1 MDSIS
6 ISVIIP
12 AYNAGDFLSTAVQSV
27 LNQSHRN
34 LELLIID
41 DASTDATGQLAQV
54 FAAQDARVRYHRN
67 PSNTGVARSRN
78 LGVSL
83 ARFDWIAFLDSD
95 DRWQPDK
102 LALQAAYLQRHAVD
116 LIYTG
121 YDFMDAAGRPIGFR
135 FHVPETLT
143 YPQLLRQNLISCSGI
158 LLKKRWCQK
167 FPMDADVFHE
177 DFLNWLS
184 MLRYGA
190 AAGGIDLPLHTVRI
204 GRLRSKSGNK
214 LRSAAANL
222 QTYRR
227 LGFSP
232 TQIAFYM
239 SCYLR
244 RSLMKYGKICL
255 APRHGNGR
263 PVL

>member
-1 MDSIS
+1 
-6 ISVIIP
+6 
-12 AYNAGDFLSTAVQSV
+12 
-27 LNQSHRN
+27 
-34 LELLIID
+34 
-41 DASTDATGQLAQV
+41 
-54 FAAQDARVRYHRN
+54 
-67 PSNTGVARSRN
+67 
-78 LGVSL
+78 
-83 ARFDWIAFLDSD
+83 
-95 DRWQPDK
+95 
-102 LALQAAYLQRHAVD
+102 
-116 LIYTG
+116 
-121 YDFMDAAGRPIGFR
+121 MDAAGRPIGFR

-204 GRLRSKSGNK
+204 GRPRSKSGNK

-244 RSLMKYGKICL
+244 RRSAWPPATATGGRCYESASG
-255 APRHGNGR
+255 PRGQSQCFFHR
-263 PVL
+263 